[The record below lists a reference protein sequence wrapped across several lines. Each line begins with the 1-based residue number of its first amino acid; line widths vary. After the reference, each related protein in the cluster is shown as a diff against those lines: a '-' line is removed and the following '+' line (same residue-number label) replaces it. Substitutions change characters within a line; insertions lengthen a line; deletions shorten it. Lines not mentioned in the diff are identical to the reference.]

1 MMKKT
6 LPLLLATTLLSGCW
20 DFWKDKKEPLEG
32 TREVVFLNQEALR
45 ADASTPATSIVLKK
59 ASARQNWATASAEP
73 AHNPDPA
80 TLPQNLRKLW
90 SSPIDTSSNG
100 KLLSSPV
107 IAEGL
112 VFAGGSAG
120 EVSAFRITDGER
132 LWTTQT
138 LDETRDHQPFGGGV
152 SWDAGR
158 LYVTTAAAEVLCLN
172 TKDGSIVWRRALVA
186 PARSA
191 PTVDKGRLYI
201 ATINNQLN
209 ALSATDGQPLWS
221 HVGMM
226 ESAGLLGGASPAV
239 AGNTVVVAYTSG
251 EVFALTADNGYPL
264 WVESLNSPGA
274 VDSLSSLAHIKARPV
289 IHNGA
294 AYLISH
300 ANRMSAIDL
309 RTGKFLWNRQIGG
322 VRTPALSGDFLF
334 MLSNDN
340 HLVCCENRTGKVIWT
355 KQLPHKDGDTQA
367 VLWAGPILVNNT
379 LVITGSNG
387 KILFCNV
394 QSGEILKDMD
404 AGSPLL
410 LSPVTAQETLVV
422 LSDQGDLIAFGS

>member
-6 LPLLLATTLLSGCW
+6 LPLLLATSLLSGCW
-20 DFWKDKKEPLEG
+20 DFWKDKKDPLEG

-45 ADASTPATSIVLKK
+45 TDASTPASSVVLEK
-59 ASARQNWATASAEP
+59 ASPRTTWAMASAV
-73 AHNPDPA
+73 ASHNPAPA

-90 SSPIDTSSNG
+90 DNSIDTSSNG

-107 IAEGL
+107 IAEGM
-112 VFAGGSAG
+112 VFASGSAG

-152 SWDAGR
+152 TWDAGH

-172 TKDGSIVWRRALVA
+172 TKDGSILWRRSLVA

-221 HVGMM
+221 HMGMM

-239 AGNTVVVAYTSG
+239 SGNTVVVAYTSG
-251 EVFALTADNGYPL
+251 EVFALTADNGHSL
-264 WVESLNSPGA
+264 WVESLNNPGA

-289 IHNGA
+289 IHNGV
-294 AYLISH
+294 AYLVSH

-309 RTGKFLWNRQIGG
+309 RTGRFLWNRQIGG
-322 VRTPALSGDFLF
+322 IRTPALSGDFLF
-334 MLSNDN
+334 MLSNDS
-340 HLVCCENRTGKVIWT
+340 HLVCCENKTGKVIWT
-355 KQLPHKDGDTQA
+355 KELPNKSDGSQDI
-367 VLWAGPILVNNT
+367 LWAGPVLVNDT
-379 LVITGSNG
+379 LAITGSNG

-394 QSGEILKDMD
+394 QSGEILKDID
-404 AGSPLL
+404 AGNPLL
-410 LSPVTAQETLVV
+410 LSPVSAQETLVV
-422 LSDQGDLIAFGS
+422 LSDQGDIIAFGS